1 MTEEKWLV
9 NPGQAKTID
18 IDSVTSLKI
27 GMIGGQVD
35 VIGHEEPTT
44 RVEISGVT
52 GKDLKVTVEDGRLEI
67 DHPQLRWDNFIDVF
81 RSWQGKARADVSVLV
96 PRGVALKLG
105 TISGHALVSG
115 LISDAKLSTV
125 NGELTADTLVGNI
138 ELNAVSGELA
148 VQNHLGAVKANTVS
162 GDVTASGTLS
172 RVAVD
177 GVSGNVFLDVRGV
190 PDSIRHN
197 SVSGDLTL
205 RLDDDAPARFRVNT
219 ISGVLQVENSIYRG
233 SSARNFDY
241 QDGPLD
247 KLWIDVSANSVSGN
261 VSVVRRPKAADTPGA
276 AASSTPEETA

>member
-9 NPGQAKTID
+9 NPGQTKTID

-27 GMIGGQVD
+27 GLIGGQVD
-35 VIGHEEPTT
+35 VIGHDEPTA

-96 PRGVALKLG
+96 PRNVALKLG
-105 TISGHALVSG
+105 TVNGHALVSG
-115 LISDAKLSTV
+115 LISDARLSTV
-125 NGELTADTLVGNI
+125 NGDLTADTLVGNV

-172 RVAVD
+172 RVSVD
-177 GVSGNVFLDVRGV
+177 GVSANVFLDVRGV

-219 ISGVLQVENSIYRG
+219 VSGVLQVENSIYRG

-261 VSVVRRPKAADTPGA
+261 VSVVRRPKAADPA
-276 AASSTPEETA
+276 AAAEPRTPQETA